1 LSMGKTVESYKL
13 ALDVE
18 IQGWSGFLKALR
30 SDDREAFEQ
39 ILDACRNYASAG
51 SNATRPV
58 LFEAM
63 AMSILVFQQKKLLK
77 LEKELYALKQ
87 PVSQFSQT
95 L

>member
-1 LSMGKTVESYKL
+1 MGKTVESYRI

-39 ILDACRNYASAG
+39 IMDACRNYASAG

-63 AMSILVFQQKKLLK
+63 VMSILVFQQKKLLK
-77 LEKELYALKQ
+77 LEKQLYALRQ
-87 PVSQFSQT
+87 PVSQSPT

>member
-1 LSMGKTVESYKL
+1 MGKTVESYRL
-13 ALDVE
+13 TLDCE
-18 IQGWSGFLKALR
+18 IQSWNGFLKALR

-39 ILDACRNYASAG
+39 LMDACRNHASAG

-63 AMSILVFQQKKLLK
+63 AMSIMLFQQKKLIK
-77 LEKELYALKQ
+77 LEKELNAIKQ
-87 PVSQFSQT
+87 RPSQSQT

>member
-1 LSMGKTVESYKL
+1 M
-13 ALDVE
+13 
-18 IQGWSGFLKALR
+18 
-30 SDDREAFEQ
+30 
-39 ILDACRNYASAG
+39 DAYRNYASAG

-63 AMSILVFQQKKLLK
+63 VMSILVFQQKKLLK

-87 PVSQFSQT
+87 PVSQSQT